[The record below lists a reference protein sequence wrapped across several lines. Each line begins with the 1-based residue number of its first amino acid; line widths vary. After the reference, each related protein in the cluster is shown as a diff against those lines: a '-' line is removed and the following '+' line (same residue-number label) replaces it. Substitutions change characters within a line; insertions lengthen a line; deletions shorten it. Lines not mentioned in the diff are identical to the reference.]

1 MKISDLM
8 CLNWFLFI
16 LKFFVFILQ
25 ILLKN
30 GPIKCSHA
38 LLQLRANN
46 VEILGGHVVALVE
59 KWEVNRSLAMYAKGE
74 NYDDFL

>member
-1 MKISDLM
+1 MNISVSN
-8 CLNWFLFI
+8 LNWFGSIQF
-16 LKFFVFILQ
+16 FFVCLLQ

-46 VEILGGHVVALVE
+46 VEVLGGHVVALVE
-59 KWEVNRSLAMYAKGE
+59 KWEVNRSLAMYAKGK
-74 NYDDFL
+74 N